1 MIHFYAVKRVLLW
14 MASHIWSLFLFFRVH
29 KEEPHNKFYRLL
41 NSSCNA
47 FIDLIIHR
55 ALWKSY
61 ICCFQ
66 SFKVSFG
73 FNKIDHEK
81 SKSMKSKAIVWRNNW
96 CQLVNYLCKPG
107 TVACTCNTAAL
118 ETEFRNVVGS
128 LLVEGNL
135 TRLPLEPD

>member
-14 MASHIWSLFLFFRVH
+14 MASHGFRVH
-29 KEEPHNKFYRLL
+29 KEEPHNKFYGLL

-55 ALWKSY
+55 APWKSY

-66 SFKVSFG
+66 SFKVRFSFK
-73 FNKIDHEK
+73 KIDHEK
-81 SKSMKSKAIVWRNNW
+81 SKSIKSKAIVWRNSW

-107 TVACTCNTAAL
+107 AVACTCNPAAL
-118 ETEFRNVVGS
+118 ETEFRNVVGW
-128 LLVEGNL
+128 LLVGGNL

>member
-14 MASHIWSLFLFFRVH
+14 MASHGFRIH
-29 KEEPHNKFYRLL
+29 KEEPHNKFYGLL

-55 ALWKSY
+55 APWKSY

-66 SFKVSFG
+66 SFKVRFSFK
-73 FNKIDHEK
+73 KIDHEK
-81 SKSMKSKAIVWRNNW
+81 SKSIKSKAIVWRNSW
-96 CQLVNYLCKPG
+96 CQLVNYLCKLG
-107 TVACTCNTAAL
+107 AVACTCNPDAL
-118 ETEFRNVVGS
+118 ETEFWNVVGS

>member
-1 MIHFYAVKRVLLW
+1 MKTVLLW
-14 MASHIWSLFLFFRVH
+14 MASHGFRIH
-29 KEEPHNKFYRLL
+29 KEEPHNKFYGLL

-55 ALWKSY
+55 APWKSY

-66 SFKVSFG
+66 SFKVRFSF
-73 FNKIDHEK
+73 KKTDHEK
-81 SKSMKSKAIVWRNNW
+81 SKSIKSKAIVWRNSW
-96 CQLVNYLCKPG
+96 CQLVNYLCKLG
-107 TVACTCNTAAL
+107 AVACTCNPDAL

>member
-14 MASHIWSLFLFFRVH
+14 MASHGFRIH
-29 KEEPHNKFYRLL
+29 KEEPHNKFYGLL

-55 ALWKSY
+55 APWKSY
-61 ICCFQ
+61 ICYFQ
-66 SFKVSFG
+66 SFKVRFSFK
-73 FNKIDHEK
+73 KIDHEK
-81 SKSMKSKAIVWRNNW
+81 SKSIKSKAIVWRNSW
-96 CQLVNYLCKPG
+96 CQLVNYLCKLG
-107 TVACTCNTAAL
+107 AVACTCNPDAL

>member
-14 MASHIWSLFLFFRVH
+14 MASHGFRIH
-29 KEEPHNKFYRLL
+29 KEEPHNKFYGLL

-55 ALWKSY
+55 APWKSY

-66 SFKVSFG
+66 SFKVRFSFK
-73 FNKIDHEK
+73 NIDHEK
-81 SKSMKSKAIVWRNNW
+81 SKSIKSKAIVWRNSW
-96 CQLVNYLCKPG
+96 CQLVNYLCKLG
-107 TVACTCNTAAL
+107 AVACTCNPDAL
-118 ETEFRNVVGS
+118 ETEFPNVVGS
-128 LLVEGNL
+128 LLVGGNL

>member
-1 MIHFYAVKRVLLW
+1 
-14 MASHIWSLFLFFRVH
+14 MASHGFRIH
-29 KEEPHNKFYRLL
+29 KEEPHNKFYGLL

-55 ALWKSY
+55 APWKSY

-66 SFKVSFG
+66 SFKVRFSFKKIG
-73 FNKIDHEK
+73 CFQSFKVRFSFKKIDHEK
-81 SKSMKSKAIVWRNNW
+81 SKSIKSKAIVWRNSW
-96 CQLVNYLCKPG
+96 CQLVNYLCKLG
-107 TVACTCNTAAL
+107 AVACTCNPDAL

>member
-14 MASHIWSLFLFFRVH
+14 MASHGFRVH
-29 KEEPHNKFYRLL
+29 KEEPHNKFYGLL

-47 FIDLIIHR
+47 FIDLITHR
-55 ALWKSY
+55 APWKSY

-66 SFKVSFG
+66 SFKVRFSFK
-73 FNKIDHEK
+73 KIDHEK
-81 SKSMKSKAIVWRNNW
+81 SKSIKSKAIVWRNSW
-96 CQLVNYLCKPG
+96 CQLVNYLCKLG
-107 TVACTCNTAAL
+107 AVACTCNPDAL